1 MPAGKKGKKWLFEK
15 LALDTHTLYKI
26 IPFVSSTCMV
36 SAASLYLK
44 YFVVDSSTL
53 TYPVIPV

>member
-1 MPAGKKGKKWLFEK
+1 MPAGKKRKKWLYKK
-15 LALDTHTLYKI
+15 LALDTYTLYKI

-44 YFVVDSSTL
+44 YFVANSSTL